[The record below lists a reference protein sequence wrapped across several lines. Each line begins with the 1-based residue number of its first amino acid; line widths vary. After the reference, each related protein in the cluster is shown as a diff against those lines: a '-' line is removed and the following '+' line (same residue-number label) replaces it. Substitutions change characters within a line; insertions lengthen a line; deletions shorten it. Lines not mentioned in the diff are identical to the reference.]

1 MNTSDLRW
9 GIGKRGREGGKERE
23 ARGKEG
29 RGEKEGRREGEE
41 KKTNKEVTRYLD
53 LYFLPEKVLLLR
65 SSQGMQCRPLPL
77 QLKVV

>member
-1 MNTSDLRW
+1 MGDREERE
-9 GIGKRGREGGKERE
+9 GGREGEGSERE
-23 ARGKEG
+23 
-29 RGEKEGRREGEE
+29 RGERGAGRRREGEE